1 MLSTYAWFFWRFP
14 AFFVHK
20 SNPTLSKIII
30 FFLSGKKK
38 TVSFG
43 PLSLFDRQLII
54 QHLSKFV
61 RHFVMQLVYQFCY
74 NKYKVLLY
82 LWLIKPALKHCKVL
96 KCFSKDCLKILIL
109 FSTLSMIIQVSE
121 ESTFLAKKFS
131 FIKKLIIIKIESFLK
146 WNFDLNQTCKLLLTQ
161 NQ

>member
-82 LWLIKPALKHCKVL
+82 LWLIQPALKHSKVL
-96 KCFSKDCLKILIL
+96 KCFNKDCLKILIL

>member
-74 NKYKVLLY
+74 NKYKVLFCLC
-82 LWLIKPALKHCKVL
+82 LIKPALKHRKVL
-96 KCFSKDCLKILIL
+96 IYFNQDYLKFFILL
-109 FSTLSMIIQVSE
+109 STFSMIIQVSE
-121 ESTFLAKKFS
+121 ENSFLAKTFS
-131 FIKKLIIIKIESFLK
+131 FIKKLIIIKTESFLK
-146 WNFDLNQTCKLLLTQ
+146 WNAGPNQTCKLLLTQ